1 MAIQPQRGGLRWVKS
16 NTNQDSPP
24 IERLVVA
31 SAYATG
37 LFAGDAL
44 KRINDGTVQAAAAG
58 DAISHVL
65 VSVERYIDSEGA
77 VRSGAFLPASTTY
90 TGTTSLMNPNASV
103 VLAIPV
109 ENQIFEVDIPDAA
122 ASQTAAQAYVGECI
136 DIVANAGST
145 TNGQSGFTT
154 GLVGTFAAA
163 SAQLK
168 LVEIPN
174 IGRDGTLNSP
184 TSTYWK
190 GYFVV
195 YETVTT
201 V

>member
-24 IERLVVA
+24 IVRLVVA

-37 LFAGDAL
+37 LFAGDPL
-44 KRINDGTVQAAAAG
+44 KQIADGTCEAAAAG

-90 TGTTSLMNPNASV
+90 TGTVSLMNPNASV

-109 ENQIFEVDIPDAA
+109 ANQIFEVDIPDAA
-122 ASQTAAQAYVGECI
+122 ASQTAAQAYVYSCI
-136 DIVANAGST
+136 DVVANAGST
-145 TNGQSGFTT
+145 SNGQSGYTT
-154 GLVGTFAAA
+154 GLVATFAAS

-174 IGRDGTLNSP
+174 YGRDGALNSP

-190 GYFVV
+190 GWFEV
-195 YETVTT
+195 YEQVTT